1 MEAVHIRHDSSLDL
15 ANNKLNTHKINDH
28 LIF

>member
-1 MEAVHIRHDSSLDL
+1 MESVHIRHDNSLDL